1 MTYDPDLDFETDLE
15 ELSPDAAKDRVDDV
29 TNMSVADAR
38 RLKDSERFDV
48 YNDRASGQETDDPPI
63 PGGPTDDF
71 IHLKTTPASEWGDD
85 ELAEADELVNYASR
99 TVPQYGADEGEPLLS
114 DKEPDVH
121 KGEMALM
128 TWGIDMEPGDG
139 FP

>member
-15 ELSPDAAKDRVDDV
+15 ELSPGAAKDRVDDV
-29 TNMSVADAR
+29 TNMSAADAR
-38 RLKDSERFDV
+38 RLKDSKRFDV
-48 YNDRASGQETDDPPI
+48 YNDRASGQENDDPPI

-71 IHLKTTPASEWGDD
+71 IHLKTTPASEWDDD
-85 ELAEADELVNYASR
+85 ELAEADELVNYAKR
-99 TVPQYGADEGEPLLS
+99 TVPQYGADEGEPLLP

-128 TWGIDMEPGDG
+128 TWGLDMEPGDG